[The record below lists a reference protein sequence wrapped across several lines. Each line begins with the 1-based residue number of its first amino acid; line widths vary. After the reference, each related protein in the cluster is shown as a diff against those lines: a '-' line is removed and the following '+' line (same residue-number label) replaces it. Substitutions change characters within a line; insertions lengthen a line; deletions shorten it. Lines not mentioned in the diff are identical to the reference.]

1 MTTYQDVRRQ
11 VENLTPDEQL
21 RLLKELAVMVRRP
34 MLVKPKHSI
43 MELEGLG
50 KEIWNGLDAQEY
62 VNQERSLMEWLMQL
76 QGQVVGLDT
85 APLIYLIEQNQVYLG
100 LCSCLF
106 WRSRG
111 EFQVVTSTLTLTEVL
126 VHPLRSGNVELAC
139 QYRDILLDQENLI
152 TVPISVEIAE
162 VAAQLR
168 ARQNLRTPDAIQI
181 ATAMGEGATFFL
193 TNDARLAAV
202 PDLKVLVLDAL

>member
-21 RLLKELAVMVRRP
+21 RLLKELAV
-34 MLVKPKHSI
+34 
-43 MELEGLG
+43 
-50 KEIWNGLDAQEY
+50 
-62 VNQERSLMEWLMQL
+62 
-76 QGQVVGLDT
+76 
-85 APLIYLIEQNQVYLG
+85 
-100 LCSCLF
+100 
-106 WRSRG
+106 
-111 EFQVVTSTLTLTEVL
+111 TSTLTLTEVL
-126 VHPLRSGNVELAC
+126 VHPFRSGNVELAG

-152 TVPISVEIAE
+152 TVPISLEIAE

-181 ATAMGEGATFFL
+181 ATAMGEGAMFFL

>member
-1 MTTYQDVRRQ
+1 MTTYQDVRQQ

-21 RLLKELAVMVRRP
+21 RLSKELA
-34 MLVKPKHSI
+34 
-43 MELEGLG
+43 
-50 KEIWNGLDAQEY
+50 
-62 VNQERSLMEWLMQL
+62 
-76 QGQVVGLDT
+76 
-85 APLIYLIEQNQVYLG
+85 
-100 LCSCLF
+100 
-106 WRSRG
+106 
-111 EFQVVTSTLTLTEVL
+111 VTSTLTLTEVL

-181 ATAMGEGATFFL
+181 ATAMGEGAMFFL